1 MSMFNFQRIVYL
13 IFHRVILRLF
23 LFFFS
28 FPPVIRE
35 ENAFLLSF
43 EAGVYD
49 SPLLLF
55 LFFFLGMRVFLRWM
69 MMFGFEFAVFKVFAF
84 GD

>member
-1 MSMFNFQRIVYL
+1 MFNFQRIVYL

-43 EAGVYD
+43 EAGVYV

-55 LFFFLGMRVFLRWM
+55 LFFFLGMRVFLMLM
-69 MMFGFEFAVFKVFAF
+69 MMFVFEFAVFKVFAF

>member
-1 MSMFNFQRIVYL
+1 MFNFQRIVYL
-13 IFHRVILRLF
+13 IFHRVILHLRLF
-23 LFFFS
+23 LFFS

>member
-49 SPLLLF
+49 SF
-55 LFFFLGMRVFLRWM
+55 SSFSFFFRN
-69 MMFGFEFAVFKVFAF
+69 ACIPKV
-84 GD
+84 DDDVWI